1 MKFIRTISFQIWFPF
16 SLCLVLLV
24 GFIAYYYPKKLNE
37 LNLKTKQLELKQL
50 AETVALGV
58 ELSLNSDD
66 YAGLKKTIDFAAS
79 KHDFDFVA
87 VVVHDDN
94 GVQNEILASYPPD
107 IELDKVLQKD
117 TVAFIYESAPIHSNN
132 LNGDIVLR
140 YSNSQMRE
148 IVEKIE
154 APAYWTL
161 FIFGLLSLVAFYFFA
176 RSISNPIQKLISF
189 TNQMSS
195 GLYEVKPNFKRK
207 TDELGDL
214 TQAIL
219 LLQQSLIT
227 TQKRNNELT
236 EGLENEI
243 KIRTEELERLSLVA
257 KTTTNSVIITDENK
271 KIQWVNDSLLKLSGY
286 ERDEIIGQ
294 SPSIFQFEKTD
305 PATKDYIR
313 KCLANKEPVS
323 TEILNRGKFGNE
335 YWLVLNIVP
344 LINAEGNLYGYIAIE
359 TDITDKKK
367 FEEEQKLLFDLTH
380 NQNARLKNFAHIVSH
395 NLRSHS
401 ANIQVLSKIL
411 PTKYPELA
419 SDEITQHIQTSSENL
434 LETVDHLSEVALM
447 ITNKLGHLEV
457 ISLKSIVDKSIVSIA
472 AIAEGAGVTIV
483 NEVSKESYILG
494 LSAYVESITLNLLT
508 NAIKYSDPNKVER
521 KVRLTT
527 EKTEEYVVLC
537 VEDNGIG
544 IDLTKHGR
552 KIFGM
557 YKTFHNHPEAR
568 GIGLFMSKNQVEA
581 IGGNIE
587 IISKEGLGTTF
598 KIYFQYE

>member
-1 MKFIRTISFQIWFPF
+1 
-16 SLCLVLLV
+16 
-24 GFIAYYYPKKLNE
+24 
-37 LNLKTKQLELKQL
+37 
-50 AETVALGV
+50 
-58 ELSLNSDD
+58 
-66 YAGLKKTIDFAAS
+66 
-79 KHDFDFVA
+79 
-87 VVVHDDN
+87 
-94 GVQNEILASYPPD
+94 
-107 IELDKVLQKD
+107 
-117 TVAFIYESAPIHSNN
+117 
-132 LNGDIVLR
+132 
-140 YSNSQMRE
+140 
-148 IVEKIE
+148 
-154 APAYWTL
+154 
-161 FIFGLLSLVAFYFFA
+161 
-176 RSISNPIQKLISF
+176 
-189 TNQMSS
+189 
-195 GLYEVKPNFKRK
+195 
-207 TDELGDL
+207 
-214 TQAIL
+214 
-219 LLQQSLIT
+219 
-227 TQKRNNELT
+227 
-236 EGLENEI
+236 
-243 KIRTEELERLSLVA
+243 
-257 KTTTNSVIITDENK
+257 
-271 KIQWVNDSLLKLSGY
+271 
-286 ERDEIIGQ
+286 
-294 SPSIFQFEKTD
+294 
-305 PATKDYIR
+305 
-313 KCLANKEPVS
+313 
-323 TEILNRGKFGNE
+323 
-335 YWLVLNIVP
+335 
-344 LINAEGNLYGYIAIE
+344 LINTEGNLYGYIAIE